1 MILVKFD
8 KTNIL
13 LNLAFNSMKKTRLK
27 ILLLIFIPLF
37 LFLPGCNSK
46 DMDPNRPITAEEKRR
61 KNIEEGRG
69 ASIGSILGNR
79 GSTNYEFSS
88 SNPLWRATLET
99 LDFLPL
105 STVDYSGGVVITD
118 WYSDDSNSRD
128 FIKITI
134 RFLSNEIRSDG
145 LKIIVH
151 KKTCNQ
157 NSVCKTILS
166 SDDRIK
172 KELLSVILQKAVLFE
187 KADKDKKKN

>member
-1 MILVKFD
+1 MK
-8 KTNIL
+8 NIKL
-13 LNLAFNSMKKTRLK
+13 ITLIIFS
-27 ILLLIFIPLF
+27 LLLTQA
-37 LFLPGCNSK
+37 CNK
-46 DMDPNRPITAEEKRR
+46 NLDPNRPTMAEDKRR